1 MNHSISYLTFYID
14 NKEFALP
21 TEKVQTIFDVSS
33 IKNIDSGIPFM
44 EGVALKETGVLPIVD
59 LGKLLGITGKG
70 PSESSSVILASFT
83 LSGKIFKVGLLVDM
97 VTSVLSINK
106 RLVVDSVRYNS
117 LSVPK
122 EVEAVVT
129 DNCQKI
135 YLLKTETLF
144 SDDDLL
150 DLYIEV
156 KKDLGIELG

>member
-106 RLVVDSVRYNS
+106 RLVVDSVRDNS

>member
-106 RLVVDSVRYNS
+106 RLVVNSVRYNS